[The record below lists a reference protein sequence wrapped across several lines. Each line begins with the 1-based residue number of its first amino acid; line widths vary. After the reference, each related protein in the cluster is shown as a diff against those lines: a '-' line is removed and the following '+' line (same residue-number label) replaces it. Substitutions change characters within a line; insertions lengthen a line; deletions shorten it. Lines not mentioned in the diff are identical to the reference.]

1 MGDLIPF
8 GKRKQNIK
16 NKSNS
21 NKKKA
26 QVATEKATTE
36 CSKVLDSLKED
47 SSIDIDYA
55 DMEPDEKI
63 EYWKNIE
70 KEEEERFREKY
81 KDVLAAVPISAG
93 AKMQYFVVVMLQLLP
108 DTFHGNWD
116 ARFDTWMDFCQ
127 LYITG
132 FDSAYSDYIKANK
145 EFEQPY
151 EYKFKE
157 MAAEKLEE
165 ELKDCLKKIIAF
177 YPENL
182 IAVSLTLSLNDIVHI
197 YFLPIQKEGQFPIPP
212 KVFSSLLYTR
222 HGFKSHTRHILIII
236 HN

>member
-1 MGDLIPF
+1 MGDVIPF

-26 QVATEKATTE
+26 QAATKKATIE
-36 CSKVLDSLKED
+36 CPLMLHPLNDV
-47 SSIDIDYA
+47 SSADTYYA
-55 DMEPDEKI
+55 NMEPEEKI
-63 EYWKNIE
+63 EYWKKIE
-70 KEEEERFREKY
+70 KKEEERFRCKY
-81 KDVLAAVPISAG
+81 SDVLAAVPVSAG
-93 AKMQYFVVVMLQLLP
+93 EKMQYFAKVMLQLLP
-108 DTFHGNWD
+108 DTFHGSWD

-127 LYITG
+127 FYITG

-151 EYKFKE
+151 QYKFKE

-177 YPENL
+177 YPEKTDAGKTTIMYQAARL
-182 IAVSLTLSLNDIVHI
+182 FELQELLSDLFYMEVTKD
-197 YFLPIQKEGQFPIPP
+197 
-212 KVFSSLLYTR
+212 
-222 HGFKSHTRHILIII
+222 
-236 HN
+236 